1 MFCAGTFNV
10 LETASKDLELVQPS
24 FGCAFPRIQFKI
36 RLFVQKQELMLALTD
51 RRFALGLVGTY
62 IEVDK
67 DFLAQFDQGREDKAE
82 AASVFSEWLS
92 TPALRNNCATFLFL
106 AKKDLSSSQR
116 RNIDSHPV
124 PTFHTFWA
132 LFARDYA
139 NAGLKQK
146 DAVELYKRL
155 MTVKI
160 RGAGNRVDWAVPPC
174 ELADQE

>member
-1 MFCAGTFNV
+1 
-10 LETASKDLELVQPS
+10 
-24 FGCAFPRIQFKI
+24 
-36 RLFVQKQELMLALTD
+36 MLALTD

-67 DFLAQFDQGREDKAE
+67 DFLAQFDQGHEDKAE

-92 TPALRNNCATFLFL
+92 TPALRNNCTTFLFL
-106 AKKDLSSSQR
+106 AKKDLSTSQR